1 MARQRHRLHTLT
13 PDQQAA
19 VWPLVRAGAN
29 WRKVATEIGRP
40 LSTVMLYAL
49 STGGVQPRDRCRSA
63 RQLTFADREEISRGL
78 AEGLSLRAI
87 ATAIGRPVS
96 TVSREVARNGGRGRY
111 RAYAAEWAR
120 WDRAR
125 RPKVCKLVATP
136 RLRVIVEE
144 KLADDW
150 SPEQISR
157 WLRRVFAD
165 DPEMQVSHETSGD
178 DLGIVRCISPFRHP
192 PFGW

>member
-1 MARQRHRLHTLT
+1 MARRHRLHTLT

-29 WRKVATEIGRP
+29 WRKVATEIDRP
-40 LSTVMLYAL
+40 LSTVMLYAW
-49 STGGVQPRDRCRSA
+49 STGGVQPRTRCRSA
-63 RQLTFADREEISRGL
+63 RQLTLADREEISRGL
-78 AEGLSLRAI
+78 AEGRSLRAI

-96 TVSREVARNGGRGRY
+96 TVSREVARNGGRQRY
-111 RAYAAEWAR
+111 RAYAAEWAM

-136 RLRVIVEE
+136 RLRAIVEE

-157 WLRRVFAD
+157 WLRRVV
-165 DPEMQVSHETSGD
+165 P
-178 DLGIVRCISPFRHP
+178 R
-192 PFGW
+192 